1 MITIFYLLG
10 YLALIGFIVTSFLKI
25 RAYMSKTPSHIRWE
39 LYPIPHEGKRAAYG
53 GSYMEEVNWWEHK
66 HTVDH
71 MGDIYFLLREILFL
85 EATFH
90 HNRPLW
96 YRTYPFHVGLYLL
109 MGGAIILV
117 IAAILRL
124 LGCSPDGWL
133 IGLIY
138 WFIQIMSFV
147 GCVCLLYGGIGLM
160 VRRLT
165 DEGLRMFSTFEHF
178 FSIGLFAMFGLTGLI
193 TWLTNASFA
202 SCAGDFVYNA
212 LTLNFVGVGSGGFIV
227 HMLLGFF
234 LMILI
239 PVSFMSHILLKYFLY
254 HDIRWEDIATCTST
268 KRQAVINDILQY
280 KCTWAAPHINPKG
293 EDKTWVQV
301 ATSGYP
307 CQEGEK

>member
-10 YLALIGFIVTSFLKI
+10 YLALLGFIVTSFLKI

-66 HTVDH
+66 HEPNH
-71 MGDIYFLLREILFL
+71 MGDLIYLLREVFFL

-109 MGGAIILV
+109 MGGAIILIITAV
-117 IAAILRL
+117 LRMFGL
-124 LGCSPDGWL
+124 PADGCI
-133 IGLIY
+133 IGFFY

-147 GCVCLLYGGIGLM
+147 GCICLLYGGIGLM

-178 FSIGLFAMFGLTGLI
+178 FSIGLFSMFGLIGLI
-193 TWLTNASFA
+193 TWLTNESFA
-202 SCAGDFVYNA
+202 RCAGDFVYNA

-227 HMLLGFF
+227 HMCLGFI
-234 LMILI
+234 LMLLI

-254 HDIRWEDIATCTST
+254 HDIRWEDVATCTST
-268 KRQAVINDILQY
+268 KRQAAINDLLQY
-280 KCTWAAPHINPKG
+280 KCTWAAPHINPNG
-293 EDKTWVQV
+293 EDKTWVQI

-307 CQEGEK
+307 AQEEK